1 MLTLRR
7 QKPHPGRTEFL
18 LYKTLQ
24 THTYNSLENPA
35 QILVEP
41 QKISYP
47 QGKIRSQ
54 LFSLKKLT
62 MSGSS
67 KREAVKVV
75 FIDTQY
81 VQTDQTSFKSV
92 VQQLT
97 GKDSCV
103 TRIKGSSSEGA
114 KRKILS
120 SADRNNNASGSM
132 LSKGMSFKDLDRFV
146 LELPVEEF
154 AWLYDRCWDNSS

>member
-1 MLTLRR
+1 
-7 QKPHPGRTEFL
+7 
-18 LYKTLQ
+18 
-24 THTYNSLENPA
+24 
-35 QILVEP
+35 
-41 QKISYP
+41 
-47 QGKIRSQ
+47 
-54 LFSLKKLT
+54 

-103 TRIKGSSSEGA
+103 TRIKRSSSEGA
-114 KRKILS
+114 KREILS
-120 SADRNNNASGSM
+120 SADRNNTASGSM